1 MKGCYSYSIF
11 ILYDILIYVKNHL
24 NFKHISLSF
33 MEMLCVV
40 SIFRSVCWSDYV
52 CVLIRDVA
60 GVMLE
65 QAYMYGVFWFEQVL
79 EVKLTVWQ
87 INCFKINCLVC
98 NADCMESFEKV
109 ASVLISEC

>member
-1 MKGCYSYSIF
+1 
-11 ILYDILIYVKNHL
+11 
-24 NFKHISLSF
+24 
-33 MEMLCVV
+33 
-40 SIFRSVCWSDYV
+40 
-52 CVLIRDVA
+52 
-60 GVMLE
+60 MLE

-87 INCFKINCLVC
+87 INYFKINCLVC